1 MTGRDG
7 CKILTRLA
15 KRQCCKC
22 WRVVSSGAKNIS
34 HADRVFYHKIQRDFQ
49 KHQNKAHNRKRVK
62 GVAGRAKH
70 EKLARVV
77 EFCVMV
83 CHHGLWYFTGHFVGQ
98 WNAAEFSAKS
108 FFPVPRLFHDKKNSL
123 RDGWHPK
130 LFPGTQVQPDKQQI
144 GLPLYKRICTEFEV
158 EPATDFRFTP
168 GQNHGLTFILFA
180 MMEVLGRSRSGT
192 ILQPRCQTL

>member
-108 FFPVPRLFHDKKNSL
+108 FFPVPRL
-123 RDGWHPK
+123 RDGGIQSFSRGPK
-130 LFPGTQVQPDKQQI
+130 FSQTNSKYDFPST
-144 GLPLYKRICTEFEV
+144 REFA
-158 EPATDFRFTP
+158 P
-168 GQNHGLTFILFA
+168 
-180 MMEVLGRSRSGT
+180 SSK
-192 ILQPRCQTL
+192 

>member
-1 MTGRDG
+1 MKKITQQEKSNSWPDRDG

-22 WRVVSSGAKNIS
+22 CGVVSSGAKNIS

-70 EKLARVV
+70 EILARVV

-108 FFPVPRLFHDKKNSL
+108 LFPVPRLFHDKKYSL
-123 RDGWHPK
+123 QDGWHSNRERFSRGPK
-130 LFPGTQVQPDKQQI
+130 FSETNSKYD
-144 GLPLYKRICTEFEV
+144 LPSTREFA
-158 EPATDFRFTP
+158 P
-168 GQNHGLTFILFA
+168 
-180 MMEVLGRSRSGT
+180 SSK
-192 ILQPRCQTL
+192 